1 LSKPVKISGSRA
13 AAVLN
18 MSPYKTPVQ
27 VWMSIMEEVEP
38 GFCADHNYQYEPFE
52 GNVSTRWGSAFES
65 AIIELTENKLNIK
78 ITDREKLF
86 IQDIVSCHV
95 DGIIKGDTLFEGK
108 TTTAFSFRDEW
119 GEPGTDRIP
128 VSYQIQVQN
137 NLMVTGLQSCILSVL
152 VFPRRVEE
160 WEEMGI
166 VPRLIEKNIW
176 RIERPNGNLFDPRE
190 WASVLDDMGY
200 FHQYEIHPH
209 PELQALMLQ
218 HYREFWEGHV
228 LTGTPPEIKSFEDV
242 KALCP
247 VASGTLVADETVER
261 LAAEYKQITQEIG
274 GSGSLA
280 KRKEQ
285 IKIEILKYMITMDS
299 RVEKV
304 LDDDSVEKFI
314 LRNREG
320 RKLFQYDGKAF
331 R

>member
-1 LSKPVKISGSRA
+1 MSKPVKISGSRA

-18 MSPYKTPVQ
+18 MSPYQTPVQ

>member
-1 LSKPVKISGSRA
+1 
-13 AAVLN
+13 
-18 MSPYKTPVQ
+18 MSPYQTPVQ

>member
-1 LSKPVKISGSRA
+1 
-13 AAVLN
+13 

>member
-1 LSKPVKISGSRA
+1 
-13 AAVLN
+13 
-18 MSPYKTPVQ
+18 
-27 VWMSIMEEVEP
+27 MSIMEEVEP

>member
-18 MSPYKTPVQ
+18 MSPYQTPVQ

>member
-1 LSKPVKISGSRA
+1 
-13 AAVLN
+13 
-18 MSPYKTPVQ
+18 
-27 VWMSIMEEVEP
+27 MEEVEP

>member
-1 LSKPVKISGSRA
+1 MSKPVKISGSRA